1 MIMSIGISLL
11 EKGWVPDPVIR
22 NRIRKYL
29 RHRLQEESNLYKNP
43 NRLDEILKLMRHAPL
58 AIETAAANE
67 QHYEVPAAF
76 YKKVLGE
83 NLKYSC
89 CYWDEHT
96 KDLNS
101 AEENALR
108 ITSDRAEL
116 TDGMEILEL
125 GCGWGSLTL
134 YMASHYP
141 NARITAVSN
150 SNSQREHIMAQCAE
164 RGFNNVVVI
173 TCDMNVFEASRKF
186 DRVVSVEM
194 FEHMRNWELLLHRV
208 HSWLKPEGKLFIHI
222 FTHRVYTY
230 FYEYRDE
237 SDWMSKYFFTG
248 GIMPGEQLLS
258 KINKDL
264 KVAQQWT
271 WSGTHY
277 QKTAEAWL
285 KNMDQNKEQLMPVLE
300 QTYGRENGTKWWN
313 YWRVFFMACAELW
326 GHAEGKEWTVS
337 HYLMESSNQD
347 H

>member
-1 MIMSIGISLL
+1 MSIGISLL
-11 EKGWVPDPVIR
+11 ERGWVPDQLIR

-29 RHRLQEESNLYKNP
+29 NIRLQEESKLYSHEG
-43 NRLDEILKLMRHAPL
+43 RLDELLEIMRHAPL

-76 YKKVLGE
+76 YQKVLGE

-96 KDLNS
+96 NDLNK
-101 AEENALR
+101 AEAQALR
-108 ITSDRAEL
+108 MTCERAEL
-116 TDGMEILEL
+116 QNGMDILEL

-134 YMASHYP
+134 YMATHYP

-150 SNSQREHIMAQCAE
+150 SNSQREHIMAQCAK
-164 RGFNNVVVI
+164 RGLNNVEVI
-173 TCDMNVFEASRKF
+173 TCDMNVFAAGKTY
-186 DRVVSVEM
+186 DRIVSVEM
-194 FEHMRNWELLLHRV
+194 FEHMRNWELLLSRIRT
-208 HSWLKPEGKLFIHI
+208 WLKPEGKLFIHI
-222 FTHRVYTY
+222 FTHRQYTY
-230 FYEYRDE
+230 FYEYKDE

-258 KINKDL
+258 KMDQDL
-264 KVAQQWT
+264 TVQHHWT

-285 KNMDQNKEQLMPVLE
+285 SNMDRHKKELMPVLE
-300 QTYGRENGTKWWN
+300 KTYGKNNGVKWWN

-326 GHAEGKEWTVS
+326 GHAGGKEWTVS
-337 HYLMESSNQD
+337 HYLLEAPKPGQ
-347 H
+347 